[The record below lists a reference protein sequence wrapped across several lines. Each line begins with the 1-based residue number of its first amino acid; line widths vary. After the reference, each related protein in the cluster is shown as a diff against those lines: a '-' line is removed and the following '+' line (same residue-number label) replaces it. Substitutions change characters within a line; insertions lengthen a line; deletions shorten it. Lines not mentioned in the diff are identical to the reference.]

1 MKVTKLDLC
10 DFRLFN
16 NAEVYIGK
24 KITAIAGNNGTG
36 KSTILSLLDNSS
48 AQKNRRS

>member
-1 MKVTKLDLC
+1 MRVIKLDLC

-24 KITAIAGNNGTG
+24 AVLTLN
-36 KSTILSLLDNSS
+36 L
-48 AQKNRRS
+48 